1 MLKTIQKSNVS
12 KRAFQVNKSWTI
24 TSAEYP
30 IISGSFTTDKEF
42 DKTTAIKQEGLYT
55 YPLFK
60 SIKSKY
66 YTDISNP
73 FTLHGKMQTIGDAYE
88 RKTGT
93 TGYVIA
99 IPQKNYGE
107 GIKEESLTIKDLT
120 NDVEYGDD
128 GYGNLTSTSPLYTL
142 VSLDLENGT
151 ITISDLD
158 DGEFTG
164 TLWSTPGDSA
174 IDLETGLVKMTFN
187 GDTDSFYIMRIDLE
201 AGTLQTVIVLDFDGL
216 DIDQLKFGNI
226 IYSEGLIIFNDT
238 ISEFS
243 SYTMDFKSTKTINEM
258 EVLVTSKAGEFN
270 YSQNPSAVDI
280 TLSGSY
286 DFTTTAVNNS
296 IPAGTKKIKVINDI
310 KRKEFI
316 SGSFSPSTSGS
327 WDDYD
332 TSASID
338 PTGSY
343 LAPMI
348 TTIGLYDK
356 SGEMIAIAK
365 LPQPIKNLPDYD
377 LNFIVRLDT

>member
-12 KRAFQVNKSWTI
+12 KRAFQVNKSWTV
-24 TSAEYP
+24 TSADYP

-42 DKTTAIKQEGLYT
+42 DTTTAIKQEGLYT

-73 FTLHGKMQTIGDAYE
+73 FTLHGRMENIGDSYE
-88 RKTGT
+88 RKLGT

-99 IPQKNYGE
+99 IPQKKYGE
-107 GIKEESLTIKDLT
+107 GIQGNSLTVKDLT
-120 NDVEYGDD
+120 NDVQYGDD
-128 GYGNLTSTSPLYTL
+128 GYGNITSTNPLYTL

-151 ITISDLD
+151 IVISDTD
-158 DGEFTG
+158 DGEFSG
-164 TLWSTPGDSA
+164 TLWSSPGDSA

-187 GDTDSFYIMRIDLE
+187 ADTDTFYIMRIDLE
-201 AGTLQTVIVLDFDGL
+201 AGTIQTVLELDFAGI

-226 IYSEGLIIFNDT
+226 IYSEGLIIFND
-238 ISEFS
+238 SVSQFS

-270 YSQNPSAVDI
+270 YSQNPSAVDVS
-280 TLSGSY
+280 LSGSY
-286 DFTTTAVNNS
+286 DFKTTAINNVS
-296 IPAGTKKIKVINDI
+296 PAGTKKIKVVDDI

-316 SGSFSPSTSGS
+316 SGSFNPSISGS
-327 WDDYD
+327 WNDYD